1 MIDIVGPGGYAAATL
16 GPGGKAL
23 AALAVGPG
31 GNSLAAWARGAPSAT
46 RANAVAMRSLG
57 REMEGSFLVL
67 DGPPQ
72 RPGCA
77 PGRRVSQH
85 DDRLAPGPQVMSASR
100 RWSLVE
106 QVRLAGSPPGRGGSR
121 VGREDRARRDPAVD
135 RRAHPRRA

>member
-57 REMEGSFLVL
+57 REMEGSFLVCRWTPSASWPRAGPAGEPARRSPGT
-67 DGPPQ
+67 GPPGHVGF
-72 RPGCA
+72 P
-77 PGRRVSQH
+77 P
-85 DDRLAPGPQVMSASR
+85 
-100 RWSLVE
+100 LVT
-106 QVRLAGSPPGRGGSR
+106 
-121 VGREDRARRDPAVD
+121 
-135 RRAHPRRA
+135 RRAG